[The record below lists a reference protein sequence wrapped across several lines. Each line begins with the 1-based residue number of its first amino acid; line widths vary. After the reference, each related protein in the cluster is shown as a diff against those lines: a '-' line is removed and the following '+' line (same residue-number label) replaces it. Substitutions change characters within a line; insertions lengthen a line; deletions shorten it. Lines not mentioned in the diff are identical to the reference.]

1 MTDVETRLRAA
12 LHDTLDPVG
21 ADPARASQSLR
32 RARRGRAVRGIATG
46 LAGVLMAGAAALA
59 WERRPADRPRPA
71 ADSADVGAFVASF
84 GRHGQA
90 TVVIDVVKSQ
100 LCVDLTRVR
109 ARYGAAV
116 RYDVQGPDDPRVGS
130 FDSTIRARGAPACT
144 TVDEAAAR
152 RLVGEPH
159 LHYLEVDPGESGRA
173 SALAPLDVEPQY
185 APDRLEVVCSQT
197 GAVGLAPEV
206 QPRLDGVHLRIH
218 GGREWD
224 QVSIRPADGGSF
236 GLRLTPAG
244 PLNNATSMAP
254 GRYWIACFRDA
265 ADPGFEPPDPAHYAS
280 FSVVDPNDL
289 WNDAELACDATRQLR
304 EIVTDEPVGTP
315 SVPPDFDL
323 LARDHV
329 TGLRPGDELERPS
342 YPESAAPREARTVVR
357 DGVSIASLYF
367 GRVDGRWSILPIVCD
382 GSGIGG

>member
-1 MTDVETRLRAA
+1 MTDVEARLRAA

-21 ADPARASQSLR
+21 ADPARAR
-32 RARRGRAVRGIATG
+32 PAIRAARRGRALRVVTAVVATS
-46 LAGVLMAGAAALA
+46 VVAAAA
-59 WERRPADRPRPA
+59 VSTPWRDGRPRPA

-90 TVVIDVVKSQ
+90 TVVVDVVKSQ
-100 LCVDLTRVR
+100 LCVDLTSVR
-109 ARYGAAV
+109 ARYGAVV

-152 RLVGEPH
+152 RLVREPR

-197 GAVGLAPEV
+197 GAVALAPEV

-218 GGREWD
+218 DQDGAWD
-224 QVSIRPADGGSF
+224 QVTIRPAGG
-236 GLRLTPAG
+236 GTIGMRLTPVG
-244 PLNNATSMAP
+244 PLENATSLAP
-254 GRYWIACFRDA
+254 GTYSIACFRDGA
-265 ADPGFEPPDPAHYAS
+265 EPGFEPPDATRYAT
-280 FSVVDPNDL
+280 FSVADPNDL

-304 EIVTDEPVGTP
+304 EIVTDEPIGIP

-329 TGLRPGDELERPS
+329 PGLRPGDELERPT
-342 YPESAAPREARTVVR
+342 YPESATRREARTVVR
-357 DGVSIASLYF
+357 DGVRIATLYF
-367 GRVDGRWSILPIVCD
+367 SRGHGRWSILPVVCD